1 MTAVQPSKVDM
12 CRLLSDQ
19 PVGAIEYINKEVNVK
34 EFDWDY
40 WQLHRCEKTTL
51 VPMAMQCTM
60 MDFVATICHYLQ
72 PLEIEILFSLVSYFK
87 F

>member
-19 PVGAIEYINKEVNVK
+19 PVGAIEYIDKEVNVK

-51 VPMAMQCTM
+51 HTVKLTVKILSI
-60 MDFVATICHYLQ
+60 FVVFSENVNFNYLT
-72 PLEIEILFSLVSYFK
+72 
-87 F
+87 

>member
-19 PVGAIEYINKEVNVK
+19 PVGAIEYIDKEVNVK

-40 WQLHRCEKTTL
+40 WQLQLKN
-51 VPMAMQCTM
+51 MQ
-60 MDFVATICHYLQ
+60 L
-72 PLEIEILFSLVSYFK
+72 LFSFKKLVDLGQNICGVLS
-87 F
+87 

>member
-19 PVGAIEYINKEVNVK
+19 LVGAIEYIDKEVNVK

-51 VPMAMQCTM
+51 VSTTATAKLDRRRNLTKCQMVPIDSIEA
-60 MDFVATICHYLQ
+60 VA
-72 PLEIEILFSLVSYFK
+72 
-87 F
+87 

>member
-51 VPMAMQCTM
+51 VTLSHSKSV
-60 MDFVATICHYLQ
+60 DNKIKATLTLCSLHTLAKT
-72 PLEIEILFSLVSYFK
+72 EIIYP
-87 F
+87 

>member
-19 PVGAIEYINKEVNVK
+19 PVGAIEYIDKEVNVK

-51 VPMAMQCTM
+51 VQVIFFCFATKKIDFILQIQCKVQ
-60 MDFVATICHYLQ
+60 MDFDIKMRFNQ
-72 PLEIEILFSLVSYFK
+72 
-87 F
+87 

>member
-19 PVGAIEYINKEVNVK
+19 LVGAIEYIDKEVNVK

-51 VPMAMQCTM
+51 AKKIRS
-60 MDFVATICHYLQ
+60 TI
-72 PLEIEILFSLVSYFK
+72 SLNM
-87 F
+87 

>member
-19 PVGAIEYINKEVNVK
+19 PVGAIEYIYKEVNVK

-51 VPMAMQCTM
+51 LSCSILLSLDLKFQSAGPKKYVDVFCRNFALL
-60 MDFVATICHYLQ
+60 FIC
-72 PLEIEILFSLVSYFK
+72 
-87 F
+87 

>member
-19 PVGAIEYINKEVNVK
+19 PVGAIEYIDKEVNVK

-51 VPMAMQCTM
+51 QTQIKIFLTVPT
-60 MDFVATICHYLQ
+60 
-72 PLEIEILFSLVSYFK
+72 S
-87 F
+87 

>member
-51 VPMAMQCTM
+51 VYIHVFTKW
-60 MDFVATICHYLQ
+60 THSGIIGHH
-72 PLEIEILFSLVSYFK
+72 LEY
-87 F
+87 

>member
-19 PVGAIEYINKEVNVK
+19 PVGAIEYIDKEVNVK

-51 VPMAMQCTM
+51 ARERAHMKFQN
-60 MDFVATICHYLQ
+60 FVRASSIFCINGLFFF
-72 PLEIEILFSLVSYFK
+72 LFSLMARL
-87 F
+87 

>member
-19 PVGAIEYINKEVNVK
+19 PVGAIEYIDKEVNVK

-51 VPMAMQCTM
+51 SYL
-60 MDFVATICHYLQ
+60 FVV
-72 PLEIEILFSLVSYFK
+72 VSFK
-87 F
+87 IISF

>member
-1 MTAVQPSKVDM
+1 MTAVQPSKVYM

-19 PVGAIEYINKEVNVK
+19 PVGAIEYIDKEINVK

-51 VPMAMQCTM
+51 DQTNTSIRE
-60 MDFVATICHYLQ
+60 DFASSKI
-72 PLEIEILFSLVSYFK
+72 
-87 F
+87 

>member
-19 PVGAIEYINKEVNVK
+19 PVGAIEYIDKEVNVK

-51 VPMAMQCTM
+51 V
-60 MDFVATICHYLQ
+60 CHLTRSFRV
-72 PLEIEILFSLVSYFK
+72 LEQFPEGFS
-87 F
+87 

>member
-19 PVGAIEYINKEVNVK
+19 PVGAIEYIDKEVNVK

-51 VPMAMQCTM
+51 TGTFFSRKCNNAKGL
-60 MDFVATICHYLQ
+60 I
-72 PLEIEILFSLVSYFK
+72 LEQGVCSNDQ
-87 F
+87 

>member
-19 PVGAIEYINKEVNVK
+19 PVGAIEYIDKEVNVK

-51 VPMAMQCTM
+51 VPE
-60 MDFVATICHYLQ
+60 L
-72 PLEIEILFSLVSYFK
+72 SLCSCQMVLRTDLTVR
-87 F
+87 

>member
-19 PVGAIEYINKEVNVK
+19 LVGAIEYIDKEVNVK

-51 VPMAMQCTM
+51 VTVF
-60 MDFVATICHYLQ
+60 FVTTYIM
-72 PLEIEILFSLVSYFK
+72 LFGADASLR
-87 F
+87 

>member
-19 PVGAIEYINKEVNVK
+19 PVGAIEYIDKEVNVK

-51 VPMAMQCTM
+51 VSDNFAFGSRGYYEPSITM
-60 MDFVATICHYLQ
+60 
-72 PLEIEILFSLVSYFK
+72 S
-87 F
+87 

>member
-19 PVGAIEYINKEVNVK
+19 PVGAIEYIDKEVNVK

-51 VPMAMQCTM
+51 HTILKSQKNSKNFQCIYVPKG
-60 MDFVATICHYLQ
+60 
-72 PLEIEILFSLVSYFK
+72 YFK
-87 F
+87 VLQLKL

>member
-19 PVGAIEYINKEVNVK
+19 PVGAIEYIDKEVNVK

-51 VPMAMQCTM
+51 EKVP
-60 MDFVATICHYLQ
+60 
-72 PLEIEILFSLVSYFK
+72 
-87 F
+87 

>member
-19 PVGAIEYINKEVNVK
+19 PVGAIEYIDKEVNVK

-40 WQLHRCEKTTL
+40 WQLQRCEKTTL
-51 VPMAMQCTM
+51 DCCLRKKCIFYGLPEKPIFTAFFT
-60 MDFVATICHYLQ
+60 T
-72 PLEIEILFSLVSYFK
+72 
-87 F
+87 

>member
-19 PVGAIEYINKEVNVK
+19 PVGAIEYIDKEVNVK

-51 VPMAMQCTM
+51 V
-60 MDFVATICHYLQ
+60 TICS
-72 PLEIEILFSLVSYFK
+72 E
-87 F
+87 

>member
-19 PVGAIEYINKEVNVK
+19 PVGAIEYIDKEVNVK

-51 VPMAMQCTM
+51 RHKMIISTQ
-60 MDFVATICHYLQ
+60 IGLKHL
-72 PLEIEILFSLVSYFK
+72 S
-87 F
+87 

>member
-19 PVGAIEYINKEVNVK
+19 LVGAIEYIDKEVNVK

-51 VPMAMQCTM
+51 VAMIFCCM
-60 MDFVATICHYLQ
+60 KYKKL
-72 PLEIEILFSLVSYFK
+72 PLVSI
-87 F
+87 

>member
-19 PVGAIEYINKEVNVK
+19 PVGAIEYIDKEVNVK

-51 VPMAMQCTM
+51 AIKKC
-60 MDFVATICHYLQ
+60 
-72 PLEIEILFSLVSYFK
+72 LF
-87 F
+87 

>member
-19 PVGAIEYINKEVNVK
+19 PVGAIEYIDKEVNVK

-51 VPMAMQCTM
+51 ETS
-60 MDFVATICHYLQ
+60 T
-72 PLEIEILFSLVSYFK
+72 EKSLFRKGLSQLANSPVFFLLSLFRFNIK
-87 F
+87 FLA

>member
-19 PVGAIEYINKEVNVK
+19 LVGAIEYIDKEVNVK

-51 VPMAMQCTM
+51 VKDCTPNGCQNSWK
-60 MDFVATICHYLQ
+60 AIT
-72 PLEIEILFSLVSYFK
+72 
-87 F
+87 

>member
-19 PVGAIEYINKEVNVK
+19 PVGAIEYIDKEVNVK

-51 VPMAMQCTM
+51 VIQSYE
-60 MDFVATICHYLQ
+60 INS
-72 PLEIEILFSLVSYFK
+72 PL
-87 F
+87 

>member
-19 PVGAIEYINKEVNVK
+19 PVGAIEYIYKEVNVK

-51 VPMAMQCTM
+51 AFRVLFYNYIWLEEMFELPI
-60 MDFVATICHYLQ
+60 DFRHD
-72 PLEIEILFSLVSYFK
+72 K
-87 F
+87 FF